1 MAHEFNLCAGEKFK
15 AEDHSFFVYEND
27 KAVGI
32 VPLIIQ
38 EKIIGDFK
46 GREATY
52 YSGFL
57 PWPCFRAG
65 FESEHAAA
73 LESFAFTELEQRA
86 RNAGVGRISIR
97 MTPPMNRGDELKR
110 VTRATGEHSYLY
122 IPLSS
127 HIVMVNSQTLVAA
140 RTHYDYKHFSPF
152 FTVTIA
158 EGSDVTNVLEETY
171 FKLHT
176 KDAGGQFRSRL
187 SYTKQANVAREKE
200 GFYVIAKYRE
210 SGNIA
215 GMALISCYKDVALYN
230 SVAVDPAFQK
240 LCVGYQLQCC
250 TIEKLL
256 HRGILFYDLGSK
268 RMFQL
273 GMHLPRRKT
282 RHHSF
287 QR

>member
-1 MAHEFNLCAGEKFK
+1 MNINAVNITEVSKAPKLWQEIIDSSHDGWIWHTWLAHEFNLCAGEKFK

-127 HIVMVNSQTLVAA
+127 HIVMV
-140 RTHYDYKHFSPF
+140 
-152 FTVTIA
+152 
-158 EGSDVTNVLEETY
+158 
-171 FKLHT
+171 
-176 KDAGGQFRSRL
+176 L
-187 SYTKQANVAREKE
+187 S
-200 GFYVIAKYRE
+200 
-210 SGNIA
+210 
-215 GMALISCYKDVALYN
+215 LIH
-230 SVAVDPAFQK
+230 
-240 LCVGYQLQCC
+240 
-250 TIEKLL
+250 I
-256 HRGILFYDLGSK
+256 
-268 RMFQL
+268 
-273 GMHLPRRKT
+273 
-282 RHHSF
+282 
-287 QR
+287 